1 MMIKRRKKDGNVS
14 KYTIMLKVLDNICNT
29 APENF
34 KSYHLEKKTEQE
46 IDSIRSKAY
55 IHLFLLVKF
64 GIIDFKTRHDY
75 ITDGS
80 ADGGLDAY
88 YIDEEQK
95 IIYMIQSK
103 FRANSTNFENKEISA
118 DELTAM
124 EIDRILDGE
133 PEGEDGVA
141 YNGKIKGFQAK
152 LSKISDLPRY
162 KYKIIILV
170 NLSSERLLQRLF
182 GNYEKEIFNYEK
194 TYSELVFPVCSSTYY
209 KNQRIVISMDIE
221 GKIEEVNETFTTSF
235 GDCDVSL
242 LFVPLIDIAKMIG
255 KYKNS
260 ILEYNPRNYL
270 SLRKN
275 NVNRSIET
283 SVNENNSDFSLLNN
297 GITLVC
303 SQYESTTRTGKNNT
317 TKVTIEDPQIING
330 GQTAFTL
337 AKILDNADDELVNK
351 LKAKKVLLKVISIYQ
366 EEGKNKE
373 YRDFVN
379 KISDATNRQTKIDEA
394 DRRAN
399 QSVQINLQTDIF
411 EKFGYFYERKAGEFE
426 EALSKK
432 IIENDMIIKRD
443 IMLKVIWAYHGKCGE
458 ARNNSGDKIFK
469 KDVFDSIMESG
480 ISAER
485 AVYSYLI
492 HKEILCLEKLHKKND
507 YNSAEWGNAIRYG
520 KFAVLSAYVAQYRD
534 EEWSEEN
541 ITQRLMELL
550 SQWKAFESFV
560 KTKESNKKYFSDVEE
575 FDNYYKSVNVNSDVQ
590 EYFGV

>member
-1 MMIKRRKKDGNVS
+1 MIKRRKKDGNVS

-124 EIDRILDGE
+124 EIDR
-133 PEGEDGVA
+133 
-141 YNGKIKGFQAK
+141 
-152 LSKISDLPRY
+152 
-162 KYKIIILV
+162 
-170 NLSSERLLQRLF
+170 
-182 GNYEKEIFNYEK
+182 
-194 TYSELVFPVCSSTYY
+194 
-209 KNQRIVISMDIE
+209 
-221 GKIEEVNETFTTSF
+221 
-235 GDCDVSL
+235 
-242 LFVPLIDIAKMIG
+242 
-255 KYKNS
+255 
-260 ILEYNPRNYL
+260 
-270 SLRKN
+270 
-275 NVNRSIET
+275 
-283 SVNENNSDFSLLNN
+283 
-297 GITLVC
+297 
-303 SQYESTTRTGKNNT
+303 RTGKNNT